1 MKDTYI
7 LNKIKQNEIL
17 SSHIKIILEELKV
30 YRKDVAILCGG
41 YGRGE
46 GGWFIEDGTFKPYND
61 YDLLLVLEKK
71 IPNHE
76 VQILRKRLATKIG
89 IRWVDIAQKTP
100 QELKR
105 LRLSI
110 YNYDLKYASKVVDG
124 DYSILKIIPNFDAS
138 KLPLKEGEILFFT
151 RLWTL
156 LGCLNEKGFQIQ
168 CNKEEARFFRS
179 QMAKAILA
187 VVDVLLLQKGAYH
200 PSYRERI
207 QRLIYLYPKN
217 TDFNKL
223 GKWALKEKLIPC
235 SNDVSPKYIK
245 ELYTKVHKEYFFHMM
260 EFFSKYY
267 NRKVASVY
275 DIERHTKYS
284 FNNLIRRLGYF
295 VIKRNFRLEKMLA
308 IKMAQMFIAGAYED
322 GNINKELL
330 RKGTKY
336 MKYIDSSIS
345 SELSWD
351 KAKILVAKMRNEM

>member
-1 MKDTYI
+1 MKNTHL

-17 SSHIKIILEELKV
+17 SSHIKIILEELKA
-30 YRKDVAILCGG
+30 YKKDAVILCGG

-71 IPNHE
+71 IPNNE
-76 VQILRKRLATKIG
+76 IQILRKRLATKIG
-89 IRWVDIAQKTP
+89 IKWVDITQKTP

-110 YNYDLKYASKVVDG
+110 YNYDLKYASKVIDG
-124 DYSILKIIPNFDAS
+124 DYSILKLIPNFDAS

-151 RLWTL
+151 RLWAL
-156 LGCLNEKGFQIQ
+156 LGCLNEKGFQIE
-168 CNKEEARFFRS
+168 CREEEARLFRS

-207 QRLIYLYPKN
+207 QRLISLYPKN
-217 TDFNKL
+217 IEFNEL
-223 GKWALKEKLIPC
+223 SKWALKEKLIPC
-235 SNDVSPKYIK
+235 SNDVRPKYIK
-245 ELYTKVHKEYFFHMM
+245 ELYTKMHKEYFFHMM

-267 NRKVASVY
+267 NKKVTSVY

-284 FNNLIRRLGYF
+284 FDHLVRRLGYF
-295 VIKRNFRLEKMLA
+295 VITRSFKGEKILG

-322 GNINKELL
+322 GNINKELF
-330 RKGTKY
+330 RKGIRY

-345 SELSWD
+345 DELSWN
-351 KAKILVAKMRNEM
+351 KARILVAKIRNEL

>member
-1 MKDTYI
+1 MKDKH
-7 LNKIKQNEIL
+7 LLSEIKQNEML
-17 SSHIKIILEELKV
+17 SSHIKIILEELKA
-30 YRKDVAILCGG
+30 YQKDAVILCGG

-46 GGWFIEDGTFKPYND
+46 GGWFIEDGIFKPYND

-71 IPNHE
+71 IPNNE
-76 VQILRKRLATKIG
+76 LQLLRKELATKID

-100 QELKR
+100 RELKK

-110 YNYDLKYASKVVDG
+110 YNYDLKYASKVIDG
-124 DYSILKIIPNFDAS
+124 DYSILKLIPNFDAS

-168 CNKEEARFFRS
+168 CNEEESRFFRN

-217 TDFNKL
+217 VEFNEL
-223 GKWALKEKLIPC
+223 SKWALKEKLIPC

-245 ELYTKVHKEYFFHMM
+245 QLYTKVHKEYFFHMM
-260 EFFSKYY
+260 GFFSEHY
-267 NRKVASVY
+267 NKKVTSVY
-275 DIERHTKYS
+275 DIERFTKYS
-284 FNNLIRRLGYF
+284 LDHLIRRLGYL
-295 VIKRNFRLEKMLA
+295 VIRHNFRGEKILA
-308 IKMAQMFIAGAYED
+308 IKMAQMFIVRAYEE
-322 GNINKELL
+322 GNINKELFS
-330 RKGTKY
+330 KGIEY
-336 MKYIDSSIS
+336 MKCVDSSIS
-345 SELSWD
+345 DKLSWN
-351 KAKILVAKMRNEM
+351 KARVLVAKMRNEI

>member
-1 MKDTYI
+1 M
-7 LNKIKQNEIL
+7 NKIKQNEIL
-17 SSHIKIILEELKV
+17 NSHIKIILEELKA
-30 YRKDVAILCGG
+30 YRKDAVILCGG

-71 IPNHE
+71 IPNNE
-76 VQILRKRLATKIG
+76 LQLLRKRLATKIG
-89 IRWVDIAQKTP
+89 IKWVDVAQKTP

-110 YNYDLKYASKVVDG
+110 YNYDLKYASKVIDG
-124 DYSILKIIPNFDAS
+124 DYSILKLIPNFDVS
-138 KLPLKEGEILFFT
+138 KLPLKEGKILFFT

-156 LGCLNEKGFQIQ
+156 LGCLNEKGFQIE
-168 CNKEEARFFRS
+168 CSEEEARLFRS

-207 QRLIYLYPKN
+207 QRLISLYPKN
-217 TDFNKL
+217 IEFNEL
-223 GKWALKEKLIPC
+223 SKWALKEKLVPS
-235 SNDVSPKYIK
+235 SNNVSPKYIK
-245 ELYTKVHKEYFFHMM
+245 ELYSKVHKEYFFHMM

-267 NRKVASVY
+267 NKKVTSVY

-284 FNNLIRRLGYF
+284 FDHLVRRLGYF
-295 VIKRNFRLEKMLA
+295 VIKRSFKGEKILG

-330 RKGTKY
+330 RKGIRY

-345 SELSWD
+345 DELSWN
-351 KAKILVAKMRNEM
+351 KARILVAKMRNEL